1 MWIECESTY
10 ERWLKCY
17 SVPEHHG
24 GKHQLN
30 GTIPREVYLA
40 LVLLV
45 SHPEFDIR
53 VTEAIGIHGLELAT
67 FDQTDADYTSP
78 KLSFFVHF

>member
-1 MWIECESTY
+1 MNPH
-10 ERWLKCY
+10 WLKSH
-17 SVPEHHG
+17 SVPEPHG

-30 GTIPREVYLA
+30 GTITQEVYLA

-53 VTEAIGIHGLELAT
+53 VTEAIGIHGLELAA

-78 KLSFFVHF
+78 ELSFSVHF